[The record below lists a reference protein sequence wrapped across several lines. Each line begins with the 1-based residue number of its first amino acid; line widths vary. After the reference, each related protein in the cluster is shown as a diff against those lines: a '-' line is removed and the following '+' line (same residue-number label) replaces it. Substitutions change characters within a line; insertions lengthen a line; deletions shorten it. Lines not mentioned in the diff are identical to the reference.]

1 MESNNI
7 ESNVGYGMK
16 WHRFFCIALFIT
28 AAASIAHGV
37 LYFIGKGEYQWLYDL
52 GIESGVFPDGK
63 IVTYIVGIIT
73 FICAPLALI
82 ARHKLAKRQKMIC
95 TLFTGQPVRRV
106 FLCVIVM
113 SLK

>member
-37 LYFIGKGEYQWLYDL
+37 LYFIGKG
-52 GIESGVFPDGK
+52 
-63 IVTYIVGIIT
+63 
-73 FICAPLALI
+73 
-82 ARHKLAKRQKMIC
+82 
-95 TLFTGQPVRRV
+95 
-106 FLCVIVM
+106 
-113 SLK
+113 

>member
-82 ARHKLAKRQKMIC
+82 ARHKLAKRQKRGP
-95 TLFTGQPVRRV
+95 LFSIFTWR
-106 FLCVIVM
+106 F
-113 SLK
+113 

>member
-1 MESNNI
+1 M

-16 WHRFFCIALFIT
+16 WHRVFCIALFIT

-82 ARHKLAKRQKMIC
+82 ARHKLAEERTIVFQYLPGGFRHKKY
-95 TLFTGQPVRRV
+95 RV
-106 FLCVIVM
+106 CMYRYSDI
-113 SLK
+113 